1 MSETIIENNRVTA
14 GYTLKVPVE
23 GVPYSSQEATV
34 FIPYTIPDGATPEQ
48 ISELAGKALT
58 EARITAAKSLGVGF
72 GLTTDDDGVEQAVL
86 EIKEAFPGAVEAPKA
101 ASRSGGGNR
110 SGGGGF
116 KGRSGGGGGG
126 GARRGGGGNGP
137 RKVTVGNV
145 TVLNPIDDDL
155 PDWLGD
161 QFDALV
167 ECGQI
172 DADDNEV
179 WDNRK
184 FSPDF
189 GGTGKANAPW
199 FKTSQDGKALD
210 FGGDPVEAK

>member
-34 FIPYTIPDGATPEQ
+34 FIPYTIPEDATQEQ

-58 EARITAAKSLGVGF
+58 EARITAAKSLGIEY

-86 EIKEAFPGAVEAPKA
+86 EIKKAFPGTTEDKPQR
-101 ASRSGGGNR
+101 SSGGGGRGNFRGSGGGNR
-110 SGGGGF
+110 GGAKRNGGG
-116 KGRSGGGGGG
+116 S
-126 GARRGGGGNGP
+126 GP
-137 RKVTVGNV
+137 RKDKVGNV
-145 TVLNPIDDDL
+145 TVLNALQDEDL
-155 PDWLGD
+155 PDWLAD

-167 ECGQI
+167 DCGQI
-172 DADDNEV
+172 DPDDNEV

-184 FSPDF
+184 FSPAF
-189 GGTGKANAPW
+189 GGNGKANAPW
-199 FKTSQDGKALD
+199 FKTTGDGKALD
-210 FGGDPVEAK
+210 FGGDPVEAN